1 MRLGNGYEECRIVI
15 CPAFEVLFQMNFCAG
30 VEIDFPFFVAFT
42 ENDALAFVK
51 VYIFSINF
59 TSSPTRIPVDD
70 SMSMIARS
78 RIWVQLSRKISR
90 FSSDSTSLIKEPVL
104 TLWMR
109 LTGLLRI

>member
-1 MRLGNGYEECRIVI
+1 MRLSDGYEECRIVI

-59 TSSPTRIPVDD
+59 Y
-70 SMSMIARS
+70 
-78 RIWVQLSRKISR
+78 QLADADAGRR
-90 FSSDSTSLIKEPVL
+90 
-104 TLWMR
+104 
-109 LTGLLRI
+109 